1 VLVGVNTEDSS
12 QAARVARNSVAP
24 IILNLFNRGIDFAFL
39 LVMLRVLPPEQVG
52 IYYYLVILFEW
63 FDIMT
68 NFGLDLFL
76 TREVARD
83 KSKAALYFINGTLL
97 RLVLA
102 VVGIGLV
109 LGVVFVRQATVD
121 PALDSSALLALALLY
136 VGLFP
141 ASLSK
146 GMTSVFYAFE
156 QAEKPAAIA
165 TITSINK
172 AIFGVMAL
180 LLGYGIVG
188 LAGVSIINNL
198 ITFGVLLYTG
208 RHLLDKLLDYRPKL
222 SLLKE
227 MVYEGFPLML
237 NHFLATIFF
246 KIDVVLLEALRGAG
260 VVARYSIAYKWILAI
275 NIIPSFFTQAL
286 LPVMSRQAQEDRGA
300 LRRNYQFG
308 IKLLVALAMPL
319 AVIFT
324 AVATPLTLFT
334 GGAPYLPDGAIAIQL
349 MIWSIPIGW
358 MNSLTQ
364 YVLVAMDLQRQIT
377 RAFVL
382 AVGFNLITNALL
394 IPQYGYQ
401 AAALTTIASE
411 LVLFVPF
418 AVLTQRGFGER
429 IEWVSLLWRPA
440 LATLAMIA
448 VTIAGAQVH
457 LLVGVFAGSVVYA
470 GVLLA
475 LKPLTQRELT
485 RLQSLLPERALRIPF
500 LKPSQ
505 QAVPGD

>member
-1 VLVGVNTEDSS
+1 
-12 QAARVARNSVAP
+12 
-24 IILNLFNRGIDFAFL
+24 
-39 LVMLRVLPPEQVG
+39 
-52 IYYYLVILFEW
+52 
-63 FDIMT
+63 
-68 NFGLDLFL
+68 
-76 TREVARD
+76 
-83 KSKAALYFINGTLL
+83 
-97 RLVLA
+97 
-102 VVGIGLV
+102 
-109 LGVVFVRQATVD
+109 
-121 PALDSSALLALALLY
+121 
-136 VGLFP
+136 
-141 ASLSK
+141 
-146 GMTSVFYAFE
+146 
-156 QAEKPAAIA
+156 
-165 TITSINK
+165 
-172 AIFGVMAL
+172 
-180 LLGYGIVG
+180 
-188 LAGVSIINNL
+188 
-198 ITFGVLLYTG
+198 
-208 RHLLDKLLDYRPKL
+208 
-222 SLLKE
+222 
-227 MVYEGFPLML
+227 ML

-308 IKLLVALAMPL
+308 IKLLVAMALPL

-334 GGAPYLPDGAIAIQL
+334 GGQPYLPDGAIAIQL